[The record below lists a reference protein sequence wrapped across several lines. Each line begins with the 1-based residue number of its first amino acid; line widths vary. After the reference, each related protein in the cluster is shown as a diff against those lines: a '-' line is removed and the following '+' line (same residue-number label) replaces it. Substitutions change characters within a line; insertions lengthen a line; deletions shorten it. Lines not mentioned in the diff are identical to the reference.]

1 MVRKRLDKRLEQKK
15 DLILDSILN
24 EEDTKKV
31 KEFIEV
37 YKVLVAVIDEEKA
50 KRRKK

>member
-1 MVRKRLDKRLEQKK
+1 MRKRIDRRLEQKK

-24 EEDTKKV
+24 EGDTKKV

-37 YKVLVAVIDEEKA
+37 YKVLCEVINEEKA